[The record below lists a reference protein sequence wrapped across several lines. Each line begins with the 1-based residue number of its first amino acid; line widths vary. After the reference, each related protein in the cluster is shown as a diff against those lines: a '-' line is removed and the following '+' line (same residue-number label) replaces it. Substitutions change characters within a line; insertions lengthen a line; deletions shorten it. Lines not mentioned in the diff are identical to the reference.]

1 MGVKKQYYGIKFPF
15 TMNNNEGIYLDLN
28 NDYHEKVASEI
39 AHVLLTPKGTRIR
52 MPEFGTDLIKYVFE
66 PSDSFVWDDV
76 KDNIKDNVTR
86 YVPNATIKEI
96 EVIRKDDDNS
106 LFVDLKFDVRKGK
119 SIENNRM
126 IIKL

>member
-52 MPEFGTDLIKYVFE
+52 MSEFGTDLIKYIFE
-66 PSDSFVWDDV
+66 PNDSIMWDDV
-76 KDNIKDNVTR
+76 KDNIKDSVTR
-86 YVPNATIKEI
+86 YVPNAAIKEI

-106 LFVDLKFDVRKGK
+106 LFVDLKFEVKKGR
-119 SIENNRM
+119 SVENNRM

>member
-52 MPEFGTDLIKYVFE
+52 MPEFGTDLIKYIFE
-66 PSDSFVWDDV
+66 PNDSIMWDDV
-76 KDNIKDNVTR
+76 KDNIKDSVTR
-86 YVPNATIKEI
+86 YVPNAAIKEI

-106 LFVDLKFDVRKGK
+106 LFVDLKFEVKKGR
-119 SIENNRM
+119 SVENNRM

>member
-52 MPEFGTDLIKYVFE
+52 MPEFGTDLIKYIFE

>member
-52 MPEFGTDLIKYVFE
+52 MPEFGTDLIKYIFE
-66 PSDSFVWDDV
+66 PGDGFVWDDV

-96 EVIRKDDDNS
+96 EVIRKDDDKS